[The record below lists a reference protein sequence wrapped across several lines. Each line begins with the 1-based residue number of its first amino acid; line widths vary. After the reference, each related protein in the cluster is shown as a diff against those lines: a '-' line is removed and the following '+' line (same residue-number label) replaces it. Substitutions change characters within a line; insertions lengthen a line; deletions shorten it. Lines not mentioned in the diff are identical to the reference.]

1 MKTAI
6 TYTFLTILLTAS
18 IYPTNVSATE
28 LSTLN
33 NQETIDQTTPES
45 VAENLNTNPV
55 WGNVKSNGYIYVN
68 DQKYNLQITLES
80 PQVAMVK
87 FCDKYSTFLAAIKK
101 DTGFDDLSKQNYKQY
116 YEYIR
121 EYGSNYFS
129 DQDINDVF
137 AFFDLYEN
145 NDNNTLISE
154 LANYVNSSQQKNNL
168 NLLKN
173 EKIGKNEAIDL
184 LNALSP
190 EYNEELPNE
199 EIENTPSLYSV
210 TFNITKANTYAKSY
224 GAKRNSKYK
233 SYSADCTNFASQILV
248 AGGLKTNYIWK
259 PYTNTWVNANRFA
272 NYFGKKNSSKKW
284 KTFEKNLVP
293 GKFIGAD
300 WGGDGVIDHIAYC
313 AGTKSNKYI
322 AQHTSDYYKKPAST
336 AWINDTK
343 TRVLWIVG

>member
-101 DTGFDDLSKQNYKQY
+101 DTGFEDLSKQNYKQY

-210 TFNITKANTYAKSY
+210 TFTHVFVY
-224 GAKRNSKYK
+224 G
-233 SYSADCTNFASQILV
+233 FQI
-248 AGGLKTNYIWK
+248 
-259 PYTNTWVNANRFA
+259 
-272 NYFGKKNSSKKW
+272 
-284 KTFEKNLVP
+284 
-293 GKFIGAD
+293 
-300 WGGDGVIDHIAYC
+300 
-313 AGTKSNKYI
+313 
-322 AQHTSDYYKKPAST
+322 
-336 AWINDTK
+336 
-343 TRVLWIVG
+343 